1 MLARTRD
8 ALAPQ
13 ARIVVQSNALTW
25 PGLLRVARLEHR
37 GLLIVRSA
45 RRANYGH
52 VRLGNAADVLLSH
65 LAFPLAIAPRG
76 MQDDADAPLERIR
89 VGFNAPPSPKP
100 ALNSPV
106 PIALAAGADLHVRGL
121 VDDRVAGVPEPKTS
135 SSPATPSRPGELA
148 WLSERTGCRPSH
160 RRGGPRGRH
169 ACLRDRGP
177 ARAL

>member
-1 MLARTRD
+1 MLIPVSEEPLLEGVVWDQIGSTSTKKQARAMLARRRD

-76 MQDDADAPLERIR
+76 KMMRTRRSSGSASASTHPR
-89 VGFNAPPSPKP
+89 V
-100 ALNSPV
+100 
-106 PIALAAGADLHVRGL
+106 R
-121 VDDRVAGVPEPKTS
+121 
-135 SSPATPSRPGELA
+135 SRL
-148 WLSERTGCRPSH
+148 
-160 RRGGPRGRH
+160 
-169 ACLRDRGP
+169 
-177 ARAL
+177 

>member
-1 MLARTRD
+1 MLIPVSEEPLLEGVVWDQIGPTSTKKQARAMLARRRD

-89 VGFNAPPSPKP
+89 VGFNAPPNPKP
-100 ALNSPV
+100 L
-106 PIALAAGADLHVRGL
+106 
-121 VDDRVAGVPEPKTS
+121 
-135 SSPATPSRPGELA
+135 
-148 WLSERTGCRPSH
+148 
-160 RRGGPRGRH
+160 
-169 ACLRDRGP
+169 
-177 ARAL
+177 